1 MKIHIGLVGEKG
13 SGKETF
19 VNFIKEIRSI
29 SNPNSP
35 VAHFRFSD
43 ILGETLAMWG
53 IEKTREN
60 YQTLPQAM
68 KHYFGDDVLSH
79 AVKKRIMKSGIYRL
93 SDVIILDGV
102 RWREDVKMLGTLENN
117 ILIYITA
124 EPKVRYERIKNR
136 NEKVGENT
144 TTFEQFQMQ
153 ELAKTEILIPIIGK
167 ENAHLKIENNNTLK
181 QFEKNVKIFYETVIK
196 NGNGKK

>member
-19 VNFIKEIRSI
+19 VNFLKEII
-29 SNPNSP
+29 KICKPNSP
-35 VAHFRFSD
+35 IVHFRFSD
-43 ILGETLAMWG
+43 ILGETLMTWG
-53 IEKTREN
+53 IEKTRGN

-68 KHYFGDDVLSH
+68 KHYFGDDVLSK
-79 AVKKRIMKSGIYRL
+79 AVKKRMIENDIYHL
-93 SDVIILDGV
+93 SDIIILDGL
-102 RWREDVKMLGTLENN
+102 RWREDVKMFGTLENN

-124 EPKVRYERIKNR
+124 EPKIRYERMKNR

-144 TTFEQFQMQ
+144 ATFEQFTMQ

-167 ENAHLKIENNNTLK
+167 ENAHLKIENNDTLK
-181 QFEKNVKIFYETVIK
+181 QFEKQVKLFYETVIK
-196 NGNGKK
+196 NGNGK